1 MEGTSRQVEKLHFSR
16 DMSSDKAKGE
26 IAQISTTPNN
36 QINIKQS
43 QQSAE
48 NKNETAN
55 RKKFTQTRSSKKQVE
70 N

>member
-16 DMSSDKAKGE
+16 DMSSDDAKGE

-48 NKNETAN
+48 NKNLTKQRTGKNLPKLAV
-55 RKKFTQTRSSKKQVE
+55 QRSR
-70 N
+70 